1 MAYAVA
7 GNAPALTV
15 PLDVSPPAIDVRNL
29 HHRYGARII
38 YEQLSLQVP
47 RGKVV
52 ALLGKNG
59 VGKTTLIKILMGFLT
74 PRAGCCTVLGDPS
87 HALRP
92 ATRRQV
98 GLLFEGH
105 VAYDFMT
112 IAQIE
117 RFHAPFYPR
126 WRKEL
131 YYELVGRLGL
141 PEHHVIAR
149 MSEGQRS
156 QVVLGL
162 LMAQQPDLLIL
173 DDYSMGL
180 DAGYRRLFVDLMVE
194 YLAGGDRT
202 VFLTS
207 HVIQDMERFVDDII
221 LLERGG
227 VARHCALK
235 DFLCQFHRHVLPKT
249 AARGP
254 VQAAACIKNAEEH
267 AGHWEL
273 FSFAEGHTLAAALAD
288 QGHDPCALQQMP
300 MSLEDAFI
308 GYTGRY

>member
-1 MAYAVA
+1 MGRTSSDAPVIAVQ
-7 GNAPALTV
+7 G
-15 PLDVSPPAIDVRNL
+15 L
-29 HHRYGARII
+29 HHRYGARVI
-38 YEQLSLQVP
+38 YEQLSLNVP

-74 PRAGCCTVLGDPS
+74 PHAGRCTVLGDPS
-87 HALRP
+87 HALTTE
-92 ATRRQV
+92 TRRRV

-105 VAYDFMT
+105 VAYDFMS
-112 IAQIE
+112 IAEIE
-117 RFHAPFYPR
+117 RFYAPFYPR
-126 WRKEL
+126 WRREL
-131 YYELVGRLGL
+131 YWELVGRMGL
-141 PEHHVIAR
+141 PDNHRIAR

-180 DAGYRRLFVDLMVE
+180 DAGYRRLFVDLMAE
-194 YLAGGDRT
+194 YLDPARGERT

-227 VARHCALK
+227 VARQCALK
-235 DFLCQFHRHVLPKT
+235 DFLCQFNRYSLPKT
-249 AARGP
+249 AVRGGLQAGGGAGARGGEL
-254 VQAAACIKNAEEH
+254 IKNAEEH
-267 AGHWEL
+267 AARWEL
-273 FSFAEGHTLAAALAD
+273 FSFASLEALRATLRE
-288 QGHDPCALQQMP
+288 QGHDATDLQQLP
-300 MSLEDAFI
+300 MTLEDAFI